1 MYFQD
6 LLQNPEG
13 SKGKEELSVECKTSN
28 IYQWMRLLNLHKLYP
43 IHESLREKYKDQR
56 RSQNWFQR

>member
-28 IYQWMRLLNLHKLYP
+28 IYQ
-43 IHESLREKYKDQR
+43 
-56 RSQNWFQR
+56 